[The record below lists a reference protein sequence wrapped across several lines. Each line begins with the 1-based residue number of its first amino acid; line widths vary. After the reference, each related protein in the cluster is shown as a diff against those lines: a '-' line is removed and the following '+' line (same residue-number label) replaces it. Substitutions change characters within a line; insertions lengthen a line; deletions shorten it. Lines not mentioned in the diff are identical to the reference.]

1 MIHSACFLDDWIHIM
16 QIAEDSTFGYT
27 SAYWT
32 NDALLNENALPDDNV
47 NAKFATFLNAPF
59 NQIRMCSRTNCLSYS
74 FKKTWDSAKQ
84 LFNSGFQRAA
94 DQDQAKLLA
103 VFDPYKEDYRVG
115 LLKFE
120 YMIQYNTNLNVHL
133 EYI

>member
-1 MIHSACFLDDWIHIM
+1 M

-47 NAKFATFLNAPF
+47 NAKFATFLNASF

-74 FKKTWDSAKQ
+74 FKNTWDSAKQ

-94 DQDQAKLLA
+94 DQDQDKLLA
-103 VFDPYKEDYRVG
+103 VFDPYKEDYRVR
-115 LLKFE
+115 LLKHFACIE
-120 YMIQYNTNLNVHL
+120 NTSTFLRSYYDSLLGMWNAAPRF
-133 EYI
+133 